1 MTHCSN
7 TTLTE
12 GLRPLDLRHLVY
24 STISI
29 DSFRSKM
36 GDDEDVCVVA
46 FRVKYQEPAVD
57 LMEFIEKGFRFVLD
71 ADVSSGENSDGEYY
85 VFVELPRVN
94 KLHEF
99 IKSILHSVSY
109 LTGIQNWSF
118 RYHKSRIEHPLDLEK
133 LQEQVPDSTS
143 KYNRRITELRENSL
157 RSFFDKSLIEDFSI
171 DDSDVITITKPYN
184 RVYQFKLVSEDGS
197 NVAVTENDSLSE
209 DDKREIFWL
218 SKVIG
223 NYNINKV
230 GENYL
235 FKNKNRSIILQ
246 RI

>member
-1 MTHCSN
+1 MTACSDI
-7 TTLTE
+7 TLTE

-24 STISI
+24 STINI

-36 GDDEDVCVVA
+36 GDDEDVCVVT
-46 FRVKYQEPAVD
+46 FRVKHREPAVD

-71 ADVSSGENSDGEYY
+71 ADVSSGENSEGEYY

-99 IKSILHSVSY
+99 IKSILHSVTY
-109 LTGIQNWSF
+109 LTGIQNWAF
-118 RYHKSRIEHPLDLEK
+118 RYHKSRVEHNVNLNS
-133 LQEQVPDSTS
+133 LQEHVPDSS
-143 KYNRRITELRENSL
+143 PKYNRRIKELRENSL
-157 RSFFDKSLIEDFSI
+157 RSFFDKTLIEDFSI
-171 DDSDVITITKPYN
+171 SDDDVITITKPYN

-197 NVAVTENDSLSE
+197 NVAVTENDSLTD
-209 DDKREIFWL
+209 DDKREIFWM

-235 FKNKNRSIILQ
+235 FKNKNRSVVLQ